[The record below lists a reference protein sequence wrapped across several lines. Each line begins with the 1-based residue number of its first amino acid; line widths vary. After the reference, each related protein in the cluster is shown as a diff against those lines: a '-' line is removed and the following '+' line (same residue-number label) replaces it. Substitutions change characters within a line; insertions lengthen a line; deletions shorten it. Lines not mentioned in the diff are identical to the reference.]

1 MHIKNNTPIDIMN
14 SYLNEEEP
22 FYNTWYKNI
31 KNSRFSPFKTE
42 EKLTNKENIKIEKII
57 NYLNNSNKLP
67 NINKEIPVE
76 FRGFSKEEIRQR
88 EKTEETGYSIYLT
101 DEQKIIVDENEV
113 RSLSEHKF
121 WNSDAKPIN
130 KQDAANYLFLHELG
144 HAVHHQWSL
153 ANQGKVTEV
162 TDKNDEQFINQ
173 MVKFEGFKDIPCEQL
188 HSLHSSI
195 LEGYAD
201 LYACSMIREIYTENG
216 QKERGEELIKSI
228 IEFRSDS
235 YKESNLKEG
244 IHKYDVVD
252 NLKLH
257 NSAANS
263 KIQYKDF
270 NDLNK
275 KIMETNTAIGIK
287 KFDDKLREYTKPSS
301 NNDERIRNEFFYLT
315 SFVNNRIYDKDFQIT
330 KIRNDT
336 IAMLESRINDSFQMD
351 TCPNS
356 IKILESFNNGRKFAN
371 KDIHSG
377 VINEQKETPKRVR
390 PSISNNSNNTPSP
403 PAYSGKRPTLDS
415 HIKENNS
422 SNAVTSKEMPR
433 IFSDRALPPENTVK
447 GPRPTLNPEKSQEN
461 PSEERR
467 VRREI
472 PKLQDRSSLPV
483 KKEENKH
490 DNQGLSSG
498 KHKI

>member
-1 MHIKNNTPIDIMN
+1 MQVNPNSKEIEDVIYSYIDEDKSKKVPSGLSKFIKGIIKKDYLEEDI
-14 SYLNEEEP
+14 
-22 FYNTWYKNI
+22 FKKDINI
-31 KNSRFSPFKTE
+31 KE
-42 EKLTNKENIKIEKII
+42 VI
-57 NYLNNSNKLP
+57 NHLNAGNKLP

-88 EKTEETGYSIYLT
+88 DKTGEKGYSIYLI

-113 RSLSEHKF
+113 RSLNEHKF
-121 WNSDAKPIN
+121 SNSNAKPIN

-162 TDKNDEQFINQ
+162 IDKNDEQFINQ

-235 YKESNLKEG
+235 YKESNLKDKTY
-244 IHKYDVVD
+244 KYDVVD

-263 KIQYKDF
+263 AIQHKDF
-270 NDLNK
+270 NALNK
-275 KIMETNTAIGIK
+275 KIMETNTTIGIQ
-287 KFDDKLREYTKPSS
+287 KFDDKLREYTKSSS
-301 NNDERIRNEFFYLT
+301 NNDERMRNEFCYLT
-315 SFVNNRIYDKDFQIT
+315 SFVNNRIHDKDYQIT

-336 IAMLESRINDSFQMD
+336 IAMLENRINDSFQMD
-351 TCPNS
+351 RSVNS
-356 IKILESFNNGRKFAN
+356 IEELQYFNNGRKFAN

-377 VINEQKETPKRVR
+377 ILNEQKEPPKRVR
-390 PSISNNSNNTPSP
+390 PSISNNPPSP

-422 SNAVTSKEMPR
+422 SNTVNSKEMPR
-433 IFSDRALPPENTVK
+433 IFSDRALYPENTVK
-447 GPRPTLNPEKSQEN
+447 GARPTLNPEKSQEN
-461 PSEERR
+461 QSEETR

-472 PKLQDRSSLPV
+472 PKLPDRSSLPV

>member
-1 MHIKNNTPIDIMN
+1 MQVVYNNNSIENIDN
-14 SYLNEEEP
+14 YL
-22 FYNTWYKNI
+22 
-31 KNSRFSPFKTE
+31 R
-42 EKLTNKENIKIEKII
+42 TNKEDSFYKKTLSLFKNNSNHKNDRLSTKNII
-57 NYLNNSNKLP
+57 NHLNNSNKLP

-113 RSLSEHKF
+113 RSLNEHKF
-121 WNSDAKPIN
+121 SNSNAKPIN

-244 IHKYDVVD
+244 VHKYDVVD

-257 NSAANS
+257 NSVANS
-263 KIQYKDF
+263 TIQYKDF
-270 NDLNK
+270 NDLNE
-275 KIMETNTAIGIK
+275 KIMETNTAIGVQ

-377 VINEQKETPKRVR
+377 IINEQKEIPKRVR
-390 PSISNNSNNTPSP
+390 PSISNNTSP
-403 PAYSGKRPTLDS
+403 PQAYSGKRPTLDS

-422 SNAVTSKEMPR
+422 LNPATSKEMPR
-433 IFSDRALPPENTVK
+433 IFSDRALSPENIVK

-461 PSEERR
+461 QSEETR

-483 KKEENKH
+483 RKEENKH

>member
-1 MHIKNNTPIDIMN
+1 MQVEYELENINNVLSYSQDKKYLSWNSLSAILDKINPIDR
-14 SYLNEEEP
+14 NEPSKKESIAVD
-22 FYNTWYKNI
+22 I
-31 KNSRFSPFKTE
+31 KSV
-42 EKLTNKENIKIEKII
+42 I
-57 NYLNNSNKLP
+57 NHLNNSNKFP
-67 NINKEIPVE
+67 NINKEISVE

-263 KIQYKDF
+263 AIQYKDF

-275 KIMETNTAIGIK
+275 KIMETNTAIGIQ
-287 KFDDKLREYTKPSS
+287 KFDNKLREYTKPSS

-390 PSISNNSNNTPSP
+390 PSISNNISPS

-415 HIKENNS
+415 HRKGNNS

-461 PSEERR
+461 PSEERQ

-472 PKLQDRSSLPV
+472 PKLQDHSSLPV